1 MLNAIFTEV
10 VSIFRG
16 IFLGGDLIA
25 LAIAV
30 GAILVAAL
38 SMSRGAQI
46 GSMTLMALVLF
57 ALGGFVRGFFGA
69 GAPASAEATGGR
81 AANQIEAS
89 WSQFAG
95 MQAGTLLAYF
105 IAFMLL
111 ILLIFGLKSVLSR
124 G

>member
-1 MLNAIFTEV
+1 MLDAIFSDV

-25 LAIAV
+25 LAIAL
-30 GAILVAAL
+30 GAILVGAL
-38 SMSRGAQI
+38 AMSRSTQV
-46 GSMTLMALVLF
+46 GSMTLLALTLF
-57 ALGGFVRGFFGA
+57 ALGGFVRGFFRGPD
-69 GAPASAEATGGR
+69 PASAEATGSR
-81 AANQIEAS
+81 AAGQIEAS
-89 WSQFAG
+89 WAQFAN